1 MTHKEAVLKLL
12 SDRKPHSHH
21 ELYGLGC
28 VAHSRISDLRRDGWT
43 IRQWREDGLYL
54 YQLQGRLEEADPC
67 GTASASSS
75 TPPNPTLHGREGS
88 ASPSFSKSQTPDIT
102 RDEGVLTL
110 FACDIDESAGLAFDE
125 HDQATLRGA
134 YWDDAA

>member
-1 MTHKEAVLKLL
+1 MTHKQAVLKLL

-54 YQLQGRLEEADPC
+54 YQLEGRVLEEASASPDPVRDW
-67 GTASASSS
+67 TDASTVASSS
-75 TPPNPTLHGREGS
+75 TLSNPTPLEAAIPQTLHTAGDG
-88 ASPSFSKSQTPDIT
+88 
-102 RDEGVLTL
+102 GVLTL
-110 FACDIDESAGLAFDE
+110 FG
-125 HDQATLRGA
+125 
-134 YWDDAA
+134 DAA

>member
-1 MTHKEAVLKLL
+1 MTHKQAVLKLL

-54 YQLQGRLEEADPC
+54 YQLNGLLEEAA
-67 GTASASSS
+67 ASVAAVRDGSSSTEASSS
-75 TPPNPTLHGREGS
+75 TPPNRTTQAEVRLSSSATPSDGTPIPT
-88 ASPSFSKSQTPDIT
+88 P
-102 RDEGVLTL
+102 DEGVLTL
-110 FACDIDESAGLAFDE
+110 LFDE
-125 HDQATLRGA
+125 NDQARLI
-134 YWDDAA
+134 